1 MSERKKILSI
11 AIDNDLLKR
20 LKDLSKE
27 KELSVSK
34 LVTQLIEEALYLEE
48 NVFSDEIYKNIDW
61 LSNEW
66 KDKLQVLF
74 TKVLDTTPDPI
85 WIKDLNLRFVYVNQA
100 FAELFEHKKEEIIG
114 KNDIEFLPPDVA
126 KQCIY
131 SDMQALEKKESSH
144 SIEIIEKDG
153 RKLYFDVIKTPL
165 FDRLGRPIAIL
176 GISRDIT
183 QFVEAKEELERKNQE
198 ISEAYKKLKE
208 IYNIDA
214 VTGVATKNRFLKNLE
229 NMYEKAEH
237 GEKIILLLFDIDNF
251 KYINEVYGA
260 KFGDTVLSKVAE
272 MVKRFME
279 TFEAEF
285 SVGRLGDDLFGIA
298 IKKDIDE
305 QILIEN
311 LKDVISSIKLSTK
324 KYSSFFSPKATYI
337 ATGIYKK
344 ANKEIDFEE
353 LISTLEINLEKLKHV
368 ERKDSKILD
377 LKKDISKYAINDVEM
392 EKLLD
397 EAINKG
403 EIFPF
408 LQPIV
413 NLTTNERIGYE
424 LLSKIKDKK
433 GKYIEAERFIHLA
446 FRTGHIALID
456 QIVLKTVKEEIYPEL
471 KNSNYVIF
479 LNLSP
484 FTLYKVENIGNTIA
498 QDILSIKD
506 KTVFEISEAD
516 VLRNIKD
523 LRDIKRSFDLH
534 FAIDS
539 FGTGA
544 SAIKDLIEL
553 GEEDII
559 SYIKL
564 SKALTEDLKKYP
576 WKRKFVKSIKSIS
589 DELGIKVIA
598 KNIENP
604 DDLEVI
610 KDLGIEYAQGDYIEK
625 SEMFVPNKNKEKIFR

>member
-11 AIDNDLLKR
+11 AIDNQLLKR
-20 LKDLSKE
+20 LKDLSVE
-27 KELSVSK
+27 KSVSVSK

-48 NVFSDEIYKNIDW
+48 NVFSDEIYKNINW

-100 FAELFEHKKEEIIG
+100 FAELFQHKKEEIIG
-114 KNDIEFLPPDVA
+114 KNDIEFLPPEVA

-144 SIEIIEKDG
+144 SIEVVEKDEE
-153 RKLYFDVIKTPL
+153 KFYFDVIKTPL

-183 QFVEAKEELERKNQE
+183 GFIRTKEELERKNKE

-208 IYNIDA
+208 IYNID
-214 VTGVATKNRFLKNLE
+214 VTTGVATKNRFLQNLKSI
-229 NMYEKAEH
+229 YEKAEH
-237 GEKIILLLFDIDNF
+237 GEKIVLVLFDIDNF
-251 KYINEVYGA
+251 KYINEIYGS
-260 KFGDTVLSKVAE
+260 KFGDNVLARTAR
-272 MVKRFME
+272 MVKSFME
-279 TFEAEF
+279 TFEAEYT
-285 SVGRLGDDLFGIA
+285 VGRLGDDLFGIA

-305 QILIEN
+305 GILIEN
-311 LKDVISSIKLSTK
+311 LKDVIGSIKLNTP

-337 ATGIYKK
+337 ATSLYKK
-344 ANKEIDFEE
+344 VNYEEDFEE
-353 LISTLEINLEKLKHV
+353 VISTLEIQLEKLKRA
-368 ERKDSKILD
+368 EKKDYKILD
-377 LKKDISKYAINDVEM
+377 LKKDMSKYAVGDKEL

-397 EAINKG
+397 EAIKKG
-403 EIFPF
+403 DIYPF

-413 NLTTNERIGYE
+413 NLDTKDTIGYE

-433 GKYIEAERFIHLA
+433 GHYIEAEKFIHIA

-456 QIVLKTVKEEIYPEL
+456 QIVLKIVKDEIYPTFQEKGVL
-471 KNSNYVIF
+471 F

-498 QDILSIKD
+498 QDIISIKD
-506 KTVFEISEAD
+506 RTVFEVSEDD

-523 LRDIKRSFDLH
+523 IRDIKRSFGLH

-539 FGTGA
+539 FGTG
-544 SAIKDLIEL
+544 SSSLKDLMDL
-553 GEEDII
+553 GDEDII

-564 SKALTEDLKKYP
+564 AKFLTENLKESA
-576 WKRKFVKSIKSIS
+576 WKRKFIKSIKTIT
-589 DELGIKVIA
+589 DELGIKLIA

-604 DDLEVI
+604 QDLEVI

-625 SEMFVPNKNKEKIFR
+625 SEIFVSEKLRKEKILD

>member
-20 LKDLSKE
+20 LKDLSQE

-100 FAELFEHKKEEIIG
+100 FADLFEHKKEEIIG
-114 KNDIEFLPPDVA
+114 KNDIEFLPPEVA

-144 SIEIIEKDG
+144 SIEVVEKDG
-153 RKLYFDVIKTPL
+153 EKYYFDVIKTPL

-183 QFVEAKEELERKNQE
+183 SFIKTKEELERKNQE

-214 VTGVATKNRFLKNLE
+214 VTGVATKNRFLKNLRSI
-229 NMYEKAEH
+229 YEKAEH
-237 GEKIILLLFDIDNF
+237 GEKIILVLFDIDNF
-251 KYINEVYGA
+251 RYINEVYGS
-260 KFGDTVLSKVAE
+260 KFGDTVLSRTAK
-272 MVKRFME
+272 MVKSFME
-279 TFEAEF
+279 TFDAEL
-285 SVGRLGDDLFGIA
+285 SVGRLGDDLFGIV

-311 LKDVISSIKLSTK
+311 LKDVISSIKLNTP

-337 ATGIYKK
+337 ATSIYKQVGT
-344 ANKEIDFEE
+344 EPDFEE
-353 LISTLEINLEKLKHV
+353 MISTLEINLEKLKQV

-377 LKKDISKYAINDVEM
+377 IKKDMSKYAVGDKELEN
-392 EKLLD
+392 LLD
-397 EAINKG
+397 EAIKKG
-403 EIFPF
+403 EIYPF

-413 NLTTNERIGYE
+413 NLSTKERIGYE
-424 LLSKIKDKK
+424 LLSKIKNKK
-433 GKYIEAERFIHLA
+433 GEYIEAEKFIHIA

-456 QIVLKTVKEEIYPEL
+456 QIVLKVVKEDIYPEIKDKTVL
-471 KNSNYVIF
+471 F

-523 LRDIKRSFDLH
+523 LRDIKRSFGLF

-539 FGTGA
+539 FGTA
-544 SAIKDLIEL
+544 SSSIKDLIDL
-553 GEEDII
+553 GEEGII
-559 SYIKL
+559 SYVKL
-564 SKALTEDLKKYP
+564 AKNLTDNLEKYS
-576 WKRKFVKSIKSIS
+576 WKRKFIKSIKTIS
-589 DELGIKVIA
+589 DELGVKVIA
-598 KNIENP
+598 KNIEKP
-604 DDLEVI
+604 EDLHILQE
-610 KDLGIEYAQGDYIEK
+610 LGIEFAQGDYIEK
-625 SEMFVPNKNKEKIFR
+625 SELFTPDVKREKIYD

>member
-1 MSERKKILSI
+1 MSERKRILSI

-20 LKDLSKE
+20 LKDLSQE

-100 FAELFEHKKEEIIG
+100 FADLFGHKKEEIIG
-114 KNDIEFLPPDVA
+114 KNDIEFLPPEVA

-131 SDMQALEKKESSH
+131 SDMQALEKRESSH
-144 SIEIIEKDG
+144 SIETVEKDG
-153 RKLYFDVIKTPL
+153 ETLYFDVIKTPL

-183 QFVEAKEELERKNQE
+183 GFIKTKEELEKKNQE
-198 ISEAYKKLKE
+198 ILEAYKKLKE

-214 VTGVATKNRFLKNLE
+214 VTGVATKNRFLKNLK
-229 NMYEKAEH
+229 NIYEKAEH
-237 GEKIILLLFDIDNF
+237 GDKIILVLFDIDNF
-251 KYINEVYGA
+251 RYINEVYGS
-260 KFGDTVLSKVAE
+260 KFGDTVLSRTAK
-272 MVKRFME
+272 MVKSFME
-279 TFEAEF
+279 TFDADF
-285 SVGRLGDDLFGIA
+285 SVGRLGDDLFGIV

-311 LKDVISSIKLSTK
+311 LKDVISSIKLNTP

-337 ATGIYKK
+337 ATSIYKQVG
-344 ANKEIDFEE
+344 KEPDFEE
-353 LISTLEINLEKLKHV
+353 MLSTLEIHLEKLKYV
-368 ERKDSKILD
+368 ERKDHKILD
-377 LKKDISKYAINDVEM
+377 LKKDMSKYAVGDKELEN
-392 EKLLD
+392 LLD
-397 EAINKG
+397 EAIKKG
-403 EIFPF
+403 EIYPF

-413 NLTTNERIGYE
+413 NLSTKERIGYE
-424 LLSKIKDKK
+424 LLSKIKNKK
-433 GKYIEAERFIHLA
+433 GEYIEAEKFIHLA

-456 QIVLKTVKEEIYPEL
+456 QIVLKVVKEEIYPEIKDRNVL
-471 KNSNYVIF
+471 F

-498 QDILSIKD
+498 QDILSIRD
-506 KTVFEISEAD
+506 RTVFEISEAD

-523 LRDIKRSFDLH
+523 LRDIKRSFGLQ

-539 FGTGA
+539 FGTA
-544 SAIKDLIEL
+544 SSSIKDLIDL
-553 GEEDII
+553 GEEGII
-559 SYIKL
+559 SYVKL
-564 SKALTEDLKKYP
+564 AKLITENLDKYP
-576 WKRKFVKSIKSIS
+576 WKRKFVKSIKAIS
-589 DELGIKVIA
+589 DEMGIKVIA
-598 KNIENP
+598 KNIEKP
-604 DDLEVI
+604 EDLNI
-610 KDLGIEYAQGDYIEK
+610 LQDIGIEYAQGDYIEK
-625 SEMFVPNKNKEKIFR
+625 SELFTPEKKKERIFD

>member
-11 AIDNDLLKR
+11 AIDNELLKR

-100 FAELFEHKKEEIIG
+100 FADLFGHKKEEIIG

-144 SIEIIEKDG
+144 SIEVVEKDG
-153 RKLYFDVIKTPL
+153 EKLYFDVIKTPL
-165 FDRLGRPIAIL
+165 FDRIGRPIAIL

-183 QFVEAKEELERKNQE
+183 GFIKTKEELERKNQE

-214 VTGVATKNRFLKNLE
+214 VTGVSTKNRFLKNLR

-237 GEKIILLLFDIDNF
+237 GEKIVLVLFDIDNF
-251 KYINEVYGA
+251 RYINEVYGS
-260 KFGDTVLSKVAE
+260 KFGDTVLSKTAK
-272 MVKRFME
+272 MVKNFVE
-279 TFEAEF
+279 TFDTDT
-285 SVGRLGDDLFGIA
+285 SIGRLGDDLFGIV
-298 IKKDIDE
+298 IRKDIDE

-311 LKDVISSIKLSTK
+311 LKDVISSIKLNTP

-337 ATGIYKK
+337 ATSIYK
-344 ANKEIDFEE
+344 AVGTEPDFEE
-353 LISTLEINLEKLKHV
+353 IISTLEIALERLKTM
-368 ERKDSKILD
+368 EKRDSKILD
-377 LKKDISKYAINDVEM
+377 LKKDISKFAVGNKEL
-392 EKLLD
+392 ENLLD
-397 EAINKG
+397 EAIKKG
-403 EIFPF
+403 EIYPF

-413 NLTTNERIGYE
+413 NLKSKEKIGYE
-424 LLSKIKDKK
+424 LLSKIKDKR
-433 GKYIEAERFIHLA
+433 GNYIEAEKFIHLA

-456 QIVLKTVKEEIYPEL
+456 QIVLKTVKEHIYPEINEKSVL
-471 KNSNYVIF
+471 F

-506 KTVFEISEAD
+506 KTVFEISEGD

-523 LRDIKRSFDLH
+523 LRDIKRSFGLF

-539 FGTGA
+539 FGNA
-544 SAIKDLIEL
+544 STSIKDLIDL
-553 GEEDII
+553 GEEGII

-564 SKALTEDLKKYP
+564 SKDLTENLGNNP
-576 WKRKFVKSIKSIS
+576 WKRKFIKSIKTIS
-589 DELGIKVIA
+589 DELGIRVIA
-598 KNIENP
+598 KNIEKP
-604 DDLEVI
+604 EDLSVI
-610 KDLGIEYAQGDYIEK
+610 QELGIEFAQGDYIEK
-625 SEMFVPNKNKEKIFR
+625 AEIFVPEKNKEKILD